1 MYDFLDL
8 EDIFGFGKPLDL
20 IYNTGKTKDMNP
32 AYWSKT
38 DKGYKAICRTVGIAP
53 EDVKIEINDY
63 NIVVS
68 GETEYEGNVY
78 NTSYKL
84 PVSKE
89 IIGDIKSIDY
99 KTLNG
104 LTYIYLFVETPEKKQ
119 IKINKI

>member
-1 MYDFLDL
+1 MYEFLD
-8 EDIFGFGKPLDL
+8 DFFGFGKPYDL

-38 DKGYKAICRTVGIAP
+38 EEGYKATCRTVGISA
-53 EDVKIEINDY
+53 EDVKVEVNDY
-63 NIVVS
+63 TILIC
-68 GETEYEGNVY
+68 GETEYEGIKY

-84 PVSKE
+84 PIAKE
-89 IIGDIKSIDY
+89 IMGDIEKIEY

-104 LTYIYLFVETPEKKQ
+104 ITYIYLFVKTPEKKQ

>member
-1 MYDFLDL
+1 MYDFLD
-8 EDIFGFGKPLDL
+8 DFFGFGKPIDL

-32 AYWSKT
+32 AYWVKT
-38 DKGYKAICRTVGIAP
+38 KEGYKATCRTVGIAP
-53 EDVKIEINDY
+53 DDVKVEMTDY

-68 GETEYEGNVY
+68 GETEYEGVEY

-84 PVSKE
+84 PISRE
-89 IIGDIKSIDY
+89 IIENVKSVEY

-104 LTYIYLFVETPEKKQ
+104 LTYIYLFVEVPERKQ

>member
-1 MYDFLDL
+1 MYDFL
-8 EDIFGFGKPLDL
+8 EDFFGFGKPFDL
-20 IYNTGKTKDMNP
+20 VYNTGKTKDMNP

-38 DKGYKAICRTVGIAP
+38 DKGYKATCRTVGIAP
-53 EDVKIEINDY
+53 DDVKVEIGDC

-68 GETEYEGNVY
+68 GKTEYEGVEY

-84 PVSKE
+84 PISKE
-89 IIGDIKSIDY
+89 IMGDIKNIDY

-104 LTYIYLFVETPEKKQ
+104 LTYIYLYVETPEKKE